1 MLVDSHA
8 HLMFPQFKK
17 DLDDLLARA
26 RTAGVEQIV
35 NVGTNLETSRA
46 AIDLAE

>member
-8 HLMFPQFKK
+8 HLMFPQFRK

-26 RTAGVEQIV
+26 RASGVGQIV
-35 NVGTNLETSRA
+35 NVGTNLDTSRGA
-46 AIDLAE
+46 L